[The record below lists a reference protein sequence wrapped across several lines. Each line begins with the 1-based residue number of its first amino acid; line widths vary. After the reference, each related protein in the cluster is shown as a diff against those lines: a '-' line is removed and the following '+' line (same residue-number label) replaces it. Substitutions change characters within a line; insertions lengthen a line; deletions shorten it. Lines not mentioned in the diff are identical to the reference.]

1 MPTVIRMKRGGRT
14 HSPYYRVVVMD
25 SRDRSRGRVID
36 EIGVY
41 HPCGKPE
48 PKIEIDAEKALEWLK
63 RGARP
68 SDTARSVLSRNGV
81 MARYAEC
88 ASDAAPAVVAEVAVE
103 AAPAVVAEVAVE
115 AEQPAAE

>member
-1 MPTVIRMKRGGRT
+1 MPTVIRLKRGGRT
-14 HSPYYRVVVMD
+14 HAPYYRVVVMD

-48 PKIEIDAEKALEWLK
+48 PKMDIDAEKALEWLK

-68 SDTARSVLSRNGV
+68 SDTARTVLSRNGV
-81 MARYAEC
+81 LARYAEG
-88 ASDAAPAVVAEVAVE
+88 AAEVAVE
-103 AAPAVVAEVAVE
+103 AAPVAEAVVEAAPVAD
-115 AEQPAAE
+115 EQPAAE